1 MIAPGKTPRA
11 PATGG
16 ASMPD
21 NHVFPNGGIN
31 EMAGLLNGYHIT
43 YWKPPKIHLPRG
55 SKTKGW
61 PLARLR
67 SRSAC
72 SC

>member
-1 MIAPGKTPRA
+1 
-11 PATGG
+11 
-16 ASMPD
+16 MPD